1 MVQTLTIP
9 LDVPESK
16 RELYKQNY
24 LKMTHDTDRLM
35 LFAGDQKAEHLN
47 DDYYGKGISTDDST
61 PEHLFRIASEAKI
74 GVFATQL
81 GLIARYGTTY
91 GTVPYLIKMNS
102 KTNIIPKGAQD
113 PLSSSWYSMNDIAAF
128 VDSSKLNICAVG
140 YTIYMGS
147 AFEEQM
153 LREAAHIIF
162 HAHRNG
168 LVAVLW
174 VYPRGKHIVDEYDGH
189 LIAGAAGLASTLGA
203 DFVKV
208 NPPKPKSSTSAEAL
222 REAVKAAGRTR
233 LVCAGGSSTNVEVFL
248 RDLYDQL
255 HIGGTSGNA
264 TGRNIHQKDLKQAI
278 SFCNAIYALTV
289 DNKPLDAALELY
301 RKE

>member
-1 MVQTLTIP
+1 MENTLIIP

-16 RELYKQNY
+16 RELYRKNY
-24 LKMTHDTDRLM
+24 LTMTHETDRLM

-47 DDYYGKGISTDDST
+47 SDYYGENISVDDAT
-61 PEHLFRIASEAKI
+61 PEHLFKIASQAKI

-91 GTVPYLIKMNS
+91 GTIPYLIKMNS
-102 KTNIIPKGAQD
+102 KTNVIPKGAQD

-128 VDSSKLNICAVG
+128 VESSKLQVCAVG

-147 AFEEQM
+147 LFEEQM
-153 LREAAHIIF
+153 LREAAHIIY

-174 VYPRGKHIVDEYDGH
+174 AYPRGTHVVDEYNGH

-208 NPPKPKSSTSAEAL
+208 NAPKPKVGTSAEAL
-222 REAVKAAGRTR
+222 REAVNAAGRTR
-233 LVCAGGSSTNVEVFL
+233 LVCAGGSSTDVEVFL
-248 RDLYDQL
+248 RELYDQL
-255 HIGGTSGNA
+255 HVGGASGNA
-264 TGRNIHQKDLKQAI
+264 TGRNIHQKDLKHAI
-278 SFCNAIYALTV
+278 AFSNSIYALTV
-289 DNKPLDAALELY
+289 ENKTLEEALALY
-301 RKE
+301 KNG

>member
-1 MVQTLTIP
+1 
-9 LDVPESK
+9 
-16 RELYKQNY
+16 
-24 LKMTHDTDRLM
+24 MTHDSERLM

-47 DDYYGKGISTDDST
+47 DDYYGEGISPDDAT
-61 PEHLFRIASEAKI
+61 PEHLFSIASKAQI

-91 GTVPYLIKMNS
+91 GTIPYLVKMNS
-102 KTNIIPKGAQD
+102 KTNVIPKGAQD

-128 VDSSKLNICAVG
+128 IESSKLTVCAVG

-153 LREAAHIIF
+153 LREAAHIIY

-174 VYPRGKHIVDEYDGH
+174 AYPRGTHVQDEYDAH

-208 NPPKPKSSTSAEAL
+208 NAPKPKNGSSAEAL
-222 REAVKAAGRTR
+222 REAVDAAGRTR
-233 LVCAGGSSTNVEVFL
+233 LVCAGGSSTSVEVFL
-248 RDLYDQL
+248 KDLYDQL
-255 HIGGTSGNA
+255 HIGGASGNA

-278 SFCNAIYALTV
+278 AFCNAIYALTV
-289 DNKPLDAALELY
+289 EDKPLDVALAIY
-301 RKE
+301 RSG